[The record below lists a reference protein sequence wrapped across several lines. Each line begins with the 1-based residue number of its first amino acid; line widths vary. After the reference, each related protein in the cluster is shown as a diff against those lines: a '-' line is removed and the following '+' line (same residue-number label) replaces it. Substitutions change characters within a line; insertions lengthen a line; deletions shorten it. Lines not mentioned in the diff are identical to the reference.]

1 MVQATQADQARP
13 LLLGLHHD
21 AAPGVGQIRGGPL
34 VVGQAGPSD
43 SSHAGGDALV
53 VGDEL
58 GRWEAVLASP
68 LIPVAEPEG
77 LGQER
82 PLGGQPAAVAGPITD
97 GGLLGMPAGQASP

>member
-1 MVQATQADQARP
+1 MVRAEQQGPGLIR
-13 LLLGLHHD
+13 LRGLHHD